1 MDEHGQVWCSPIP
14 SRLTKKPHQPW
25 CWKYRFLQW
34 WRYFKEHKEY
44 REVFYSEE
52 CSEDPYFIATLPS
65 FLLFPPT
72 RRAQGSVHW
81 EMQRLSPGHNLL
93 EFVLMEKP
101 LAGWAGGGWYHC
113 CLINV
118 KCNLLGSYLN
128 TLHSLFQPGKFLL
141 SFNNHISEA
150 AGRQKYLPR
159 ETDAWGLMLSK
170 CEHNFLHFT
179 PLLYR
184 CVASAM

>member
-1 MDEHGQVWCSPIP
+1 MLEVQVYTVMEISKSPKN
-14 SRLTKKPHQPW
+14 TG
-25 CWKYRFLQW
+25 KYFTQR
-34 WRYFKEHKEY
+34 
-44 REVFYSEE
+44 
-52 CSEDPYFIATLPS
+52 DATRTLIFFAALPS

-72 RRAQGSVHW
+72 RWAQSSVHW
-81 EMQRLSPGHNLL
+81 EMQRLSPGHGLL
-93 EFVLMEKP
+93 EFVLIEKP

-128 TLHSLFQPGKFLL
+128 TLYSLFQPGKFLL

-184 CVASAM
+184 CAVSAMW